1 MSQDPYRRV
10 AGWYDALF
18 QSMNAAL
25 ISIGLKM
32 FPPTE
37 AMSILDVGCGTGA
50 QLARYQPAGC
60 ALYGIDTSPA
70 MLAVAQKQL
79 GSAADLRLE
88 SATAMPFDDQTFD
101 LITSTLVLHEMAPAT
116 RDEVLAEMQRVLKP
130 NGRLLLIDF
139 HPGPYRF
146 PKGWFTKAF
155 ITVSER
161 MAGRDHYRHYRHF
174 MGAQGLPNLIGKHKL
189 QIDQQK
195 IVSGGNMAV
204 LLVQTQQV
212 WTDKSVNI
220 PLAATV

>member
-1 MSQDPYRRV
+1 MSKDPYRRV
-10 AGWYDALF
+10 AGWYDTLF

-25 ISIGLKM
+25 LSIGLNM
-32 FPPTE
+32 FPPKDT
-37 AMSILDVGCGTGA
+37 MSILDVGCGTGV
-50 QLARYQPAGC
+50 QLDRYQPYGC
-60 ALYGIDTSPA
+60 ALYGIDTSPS
-70 MLAVAQKQL
+70 MLAVAQERL
-79 GSAADLRLE
+79 GKVADLRLE
-88 SATAMPFDDQTFD
+88 SATAMPFNDRMFD
-101 LITSTLVLHEMAPAT
+101 LITSTLLLHEMAPKV
-116 RDEVLAEMQRVLKP
+116 RDETMAEMQRVLKP

-174 MGAQGLPNLIGKHKL
+174 MGAKGLPNLIAKHKL

-204 LLVQTQQV
+204 LLIQ
-212 WTDKSVNI
+212 
-220 PLAATV
+220 A